1 MYPTSQ
7 EFQEKIKQ
15 QFDRRTF
22 GKVQID
28 YTSPFLDQSITV
40 ATNENANVS
49 FPSQTADSVPEPFAK
64 IASLDGSWVLDGT
77 YAFAPVTTEEA
88 ETKQMGWWGKQLAG
102 TGGAFSAPY
111 PTLTVTFFPRPITKL
126 QAVGDSKRQE
136 WPVDFNIKLYDG
148 NNTLLYTETVAGNTE
163 IAWSKVLDE
172 PITQVEKMTLEITK
186 WSHPGRQA
194 KILEF
199 FTSIQETYEDD
210 DIIFLHL
217 LEEREVSHGSLPV
230 GNISANEIYIELN
243 NASRKFDAGNA
254 ASPLHNLLKPNRRI
268 RAWLGVEIE
277 RTWEAFSNKTWGEL
291 KEGVIT

>member
-15 QFDRRTF
+15 IDRRTF
-22 GKVQID
+22 GKIQID

-64 IASLDGSWVLDGT
+64 IASLDGYWVLDGT
-77 YAFAPVTTEEA
+77 YAFAPTPQEA

-111 PTLTVTFFPRPITKL
+111 PILTISFFPRPITKL

-148 NNTLLYTETVAGNTE
+148 NNTLLHTETVTGNTTDCMV
-163 IAWSKVLDE
+163 K
-172 PITQVEKMTLEITK
+172 
-186 WSHPGRQA
+186 
-194 KILEF
+194 
-199 FTSIQETYEDD
+199 
-210 DIIFLHL
+210 
-217 LEEREVSHGSLPV
+217 
-230 GNISANEIYIELN
+230 SA
-243 NASRKFDAGNA
+243 R
-254 ASPLHNLLKPNRRI
+254 
-268 RAWLGVEIE
+268 
-277 RTWEAFSNKTWGEL
+277 
-291 KEGVIT
+291 

>member
-1 MYPTSQ
+1 MYPVSR

-22 GKVQID
+22 GKIQID

-40 ATNENANVS
+40 AANENANVS
-49 FPSQTADSVPEPFAK
+49 YPTQTADAVSEPFAK

-77 YAFAPVTTEEA
+77 YSLAPTPQEA
-88 ETKQMGWWGKQLAG
+88 ETKQIGWWGKQLAG

-111 PTLTVTFFPRPITKL
+111 PTLTVTFLPRPITKL
-126 QAVGDSKRQE
+126 QVVGDSKRQE

-148 NNTLLYTETVAGNTE
+148 NNTLLHTEIVTGNTE

-186 WSHPGRQA
+186 WSHAGRQA

-210 DIIFLHL
+210 DIIFIHL
-217 LEEREVSHGSLPV
+217 LEEREVSYGSLPV
-230 GNISANEIYIELN
+230 GNISSNEIYIELN
-243 NASRKFDAGNA
+243 NANRKFDAGNA
-254 ASPLHNLLKPNRRI
+254 TSPLHNLLKPNRRI

-277 RTWEAFSNKTWGEL
+277 EERVWATFGDRTWNE
-291 KEGVIT
+291 VILNGR

>member
-1 MYPTSQ
+1 MYPISQ

-15 QFDRRTF
+15 QIDRYTF

-40 ATNENANVS
+40 VANENANIS
-49 FPSQTADSVPEPFAK
+49 YPTQTADAVSEPFAK
-64 IASLDGSWVLDGT
+64 IASLDGSWVLDGS
-77 YAFAPVTTEEA
+77 FALAPGPEETDA
-88 ETKQMGWWGKQLAG
+88 HQIGWWGSQLSQADG
-102 TGGAFSAPY
+102 TFVQPY
-111 PTLTVTFFPRPITKL
+111 PTLTMTHFARPIHSL
-126 QAVGDSKRQE
+126 RVVGDSKRGE
-136 WPVDFNIKLYDG
+136 YPVDFRIDLYGPDD
-148 NNTLLYTETVAGNTE
+148 TLLYTENVSNNTKM
-163 IAWSKVLDE
+163 IWNKKLPSPMLNVTKQVLA
-172 PITQVEKMTLEITK
+172 IMK
-186 WSHPGRQA
+186 WSYPGRQA

-199 FTSIQETYEDD
+199 FTSVQETYEDD
-210 DIIFLHL
+210 DIIFIHL

-268 RAWLGVEIE
+268 RAWIGVEIE
-277 RTWEAFSNKTWGEL
+277 RTWKAFSNKTWGEL